1 MGCMNGLVVIA
12 HAPLASALRACVG
25 HVFPDR
31 VNGVVAVD
39 VQAQADADETLA
51 QARAAAVA
59 LGDGPLLILTD
70 VLGATPANVAR
81 RLLAQRGGRL
91 IAGANVPMLLRAVTY
106 QGEPLDALA
115 SRALEGGRLGVLE
128 IQGA

>member
-1 MGCMNGLVVIA
+1 MNGLVVIA

-31 VNGVVAVD
+31 LTGVVAVD
-39 VQAQADADETLA
+39 VQPQDSAEATLGLA
-51 QARAAAVA
+51 SRAAAA

-81 RLLAQRGGRL
+81 RLLAERGGRL
-91 IAGANVPMLLRAVTY
+91 IAGANVPMMLRAVTY
-106 QGEPLDALA
+106 QSEPLDALA

-128 IQGA
+128 IQEA

>member
-1 MGCMNGLVVIA
+1 MNGLVVIA
-12 HAPLASALRACVG
+12 HAPLASALRACVA

-31 VNGVVAVD
+31 LANIVAVD
-39 VQAQADADETLA
+39 VRADASADDSLEGA
-51 QARAAAVA
+51 ARAAAA
-59 LGDGPLLILTD
+59 LGEGPLLILTD

-91 IAGANVPMLLRAVTY
+91 IAGANVPMMFRAVTY

-115 SRALEGGRLGVLE
+115 TRALEGGRLGVLE

>member
-1 MGCMNGLVVIA
+1 MNGLVVIA
-12 HAPLASALRACVG
+12 HAPLASALRACVA

-31 VNGVVAVD
+31 LDGVVAVD
-39 VQAQADADETLA
+39 VQPQASADESLA
-51 QARAAAVA
+51 QAAHAAAA
-59 LGDGPLLILTD
+59 LGAGPLLILTD

-91 IAGANVPMLLRAVTY
+91 VAGANVPMMLRAVTY
-106 QGEPLDALA
+106 QDEPLDALA

-128 IQGA
+128 IHEA

>member
-1 MGCMNGLVVIA
+1 MNGLVVIA

-31 VNGVVAVD
+31 LDGVVAVD
-39 VQAQADADETLA
+39 VQAQAGADETLA
-51 QARAAAVA
+51 QARRAADA

-115 SRALEGGRLGVLE
+115 NRALEGGRLGVLE
-128 IQGA
+128 IQEA

>member
-1 MGCMNGLVVIA
+1 MNGLVVIA

-31 VNGVVAVD
+31 LGDVVAID
-39 VQAQADADETLA
+39 VQAHDSSDATLEEA
-51 QARAAAVA
+51 RRAAAA
-59 LGDGPLLILTD
+59 LADGPLLILTD

-81 RLLAQRGGRL
+81 RLLAERGGRL
-91 IAGANVPMLLRAVTY
+91 IAGANVPMMLRAVTY
-106 QGEPLDALA
+106 QSEPLDALA

-128 IQGA
+128 IQEA